1 MSFQYVDAVK
11 TAIVFIN
18 AASAYEKFISAKQRI
33 FMIVELQPSGLPK
46 EIFKAFLHW

>member
-18 AASAYEKFISAKQRI
+18 ATSAYEQMR
-33 FMIVELQPSGLPK
+33 
-46 EIFKAFLHW
+46 

>member
-18 AASAYEKFISAKQRI
+18 AASGYEQMR
-33 FMIVELQPSGLPK
+33 
-46 EIFKAFLHW
+46 